1 MDEYDRPHVTIGH
14 VGRSKPLGA
23 RWCGTGRT
31 DKPLLVFLH
40 GGGYDDRYFDIPGQ
54 SVIEQAA
61 AAGYGAVSIT
71 RPGYPTDTASAADH
85 PTFAQAAEILDDA
98 ISDAWNEFG
107 GGPGVVLVTHSIGSA
122 VGLHLAARDLGFPLL
137 GVATSAISD
146 TLAPAAA
153 GVIASMPPHHPVELP
168 FPPMRNLLYGP
179 DWTVSASMLEMAPR
193 YLVDLPSDE
202 VAELATSWAT
212 ELKEISPQV
221 QVPVLHVLAE
231 FDGMWDVSPESVARM
246 AGYFTNAPFVDATL
260 WRGAGHNIEHHIMGP
275 AFVNVVMSF
284 ADRCAMETRRLAV

>member
-1 MDEYDRPHVTIGH
+1 MSDLLLVCSTPRLAASESKTSTRNSAIDVPPVGPRPERTSKMDEYDRPHVTIGH

-168 FPPMRNLLYGP
+168 FPPHAKSPVRAGLDRQRIDAGNGSP
-179 DWTVSASMLEMAPR
+179 VPGRSA
-193 YLVDLPSDE
+193 V
-202 VAELATSWAT
+202 
-212 ELKEISPQV
+212 
-221 QVPVLHVLAE
+221 
-231 FDGMWDVSPESVARM
+231 G
-246 AGYFTNAPFVDATL
+246 
-260 WRGAGHNIEHHIMGP
+260 
-275 AFVNVVMSF
+275 
-284 ADRCAMETRRLAV
+284 